1 MIMGKI
7 NIGFG
12 FACSSFF
19 LAEKKVVELCRRE
32 RERARCCWPENNK
45 PFIIPGS
52 SYYYNFYNV
61 EVVNFTQLE
70 FDR

>member
-32 RERARCCWPENNK
+32 REREQGVVGLR
-45 PFIIPGS
+45 IINLS
-52 SYYYNFYNV
+52 
-61 EVVNFTQLE
+61 
-70 FDR
+70 